1 MSATLSNKI
10 DAKPMLRALRGDV
23 LDTPPIWLMRQ
34 AGRYLDEYRAV
45 RSKAPNFLEFCYTP
59 DLAIEVTLQP
69 IDLYGFDAAILFSD
83 ILVIPDGL
91 GQDVRFEEG
100 IGPVLKPLESRSDI
114 DALDVGRARERLSPV
129 MQSVQGIASALNDQ
143 TALIGFAGAPW
154 TVALYMVQGRGGSE
168 GEKLRRWSYEDPA
181 AIDALMQKLVA
192 ATTGYLNDQID
203 HGAEVVQLFDSWS
216 GLVPDGWFE
225 RWIIEPTQQIVE
237 GVRDKHP
244 GVPIIGFP
252 RNAGLRIETY
262 IRETGVDGVG
272 LDAGVP
278 LGWARERLQ
287 PHVTVQGNL
296 DNQLLVIGGEVMDQ
310 AVDRIC
316 DTLGGGPFI
325 FNLGHGIV
333 PDTPRENVARLV
345 EHIRNRKVA

>member
-1 MSATLSNKI
+1 MTGS
-10 DAKPMLRALRGDV
+10 DEMKPILRALRGEA
-23 LDTPPIWLMRQ
+23 LETPPIWLMRQ

-45 RSKAPNFLEFCYTP
+45 RKQAPDFLKFCYSP

-69 IDLYGFDAAILFSD
+69 IELYGFDAAILFSD

-100 IGPVLKPLESRSDI
+100 IGPVLEPLKTRADI
-114 DALDVGRARERLSPV
+114 DALSVERSVEHLAPV
-129 MQSVQGIASALNDQ
+129 MQSVKGIRAALNDR

-168 GEKLRRWSYEDPA
+168 GELLRRWSYEDPA
-181 AIDALMQKLVA
+181 AIDALMEKLVA
-192 ATTGYLNDQID
+192 STTQYLNAQID
-203 HGAEVVQLFDSWS
+203 HGAEVVQIFDSWA

-225 RWIIEPTQQIVE
+225 RWITGPTRKIVD
-237 GVRDKHP
+237 GVRARHP

-252 RNAGLRIETY
+252 RNAGPRIEAY

-272 LDAGVP
+272 IDAGVP
-278 LGWARERLQ
+278 LGWAKERLQ
-287 PHVTVQGNL
+287 TNATVQGNL
-296 DNQLLVIGGEVMDQ
+296 DNQLLVVGGEVME
-310 AVDRIC
+310 AAIDRIC
-316 DTLGGGPFI
+316 DVLGDGPFI

-333 PDTPRENVARLV
+333 PDTPRENVQALV
-345 EHIRNRKVA
+345 DRVRSRKSGATR

>member
-1 MSATLSNKI
+1 MTGSDEKKLI
-10 DAKPMLRALRGDV
+10 LRSLRGEV
-23 LDTPPIWLMRQ
+23 LETPPVWLMRQ

-45 RSKAPNFLEFCYTP
+45 RKTTPDFLTFCYTP

-69 IDLYGFDAAILFSD
+69 INLYGFDAAILFSD

-100 IGPVLKPLESRSDI
+100 IGPVLEPLGTRSDI
-114 DALDVGRARERLSPV
+114 DRLSVERASEHLSPV
-129 MQSVQGIASALNDQ
+129 MKSVSGIAGALNDQ

-181 AIDALMQKLVA
+181 AIDALMDKLVSS
-192 ATTGYLNDQID
+192 TTRYLNDQIS
-203 HGAEVVQLFDSWS
+203 HGAEIVQIFDSWA
-216 GLVPDGWFE
+216 GLVPDGWFD
-225 RWIIEPTQQIVE
+225 RWIIGPTRKIVD
-237 GVRDKHP
+237 GVRAKHP

-252 RNAGLRIETY
+252 RNAGPRIETY

-272 LDAGVP
+272 IDAGVP
-278 LGWARERLQ
+278 LEWARERLQ
-287 PHVTVQGNL
+287 PDAAVQGNL
-296 DNQLLVIGGEVMDQ
+296 DNQLLVVGGDVMDQ
-310 AVDRIC
+310 AIDRIC
-316 DTLGGGPFI
+316 DTLGTGPFI

-333 PDTPRENVARLV
+333 PDTPRENVQRLV
-345 EHIRNRKVA
+345 ERVRGRKKAAV